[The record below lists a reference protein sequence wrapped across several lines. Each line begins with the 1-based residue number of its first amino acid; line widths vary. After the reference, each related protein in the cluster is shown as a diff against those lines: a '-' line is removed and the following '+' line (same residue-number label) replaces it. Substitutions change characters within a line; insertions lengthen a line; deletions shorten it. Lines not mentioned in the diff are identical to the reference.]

1 MKQRQPKDTTIEV
14 ETNANELRNN
24 VVDDNDI
31 VLISS
36 QTGIKD
42 EVLIKRVL
50 CECENDIANSIIRL
64 LDIQDRVDD
73 RQEEVKEPTVFDQ
86 IRGILD
92 EKDRIFHDVMKP
104 KPASPTVT

>member
-1 MKQRQPKDTTIEV
+1 MKQRYPKDTNQEV
-14 ETNANELRNN
+14 ETNANDIRNN
-24 VVDDNDI
+24 IIEDNDI
-31 VLISS
+31 TLISS

-50 CECENDIANSIIRL
+50 CECENDIAGSIIKL
-64 LDIQDRVDD
+64 LDIQYRVDD
-73 RQEEVKEPTVFDQ
+73 RSNEVREPTVFDQ

-104 KPASPTVT
+104 KPTSPTVT